1 MESLE
6 HTYPGT
12 IGYLVV
18 PLLLNTWWSSE
29 WHTPQ
34 WVIWKVT
41 SSGPGILLQQT
52 WVFSHDE
59 SLFTDM
65 ENLWHSSL
73 AEPNKKKHE
82 EREPKKFPTCAWI
95 WWAPTAL
102 SHHVLHILCNPLG
115 TLQIISPTSKACYR
129 VELLLSTMLSMFVT
143 NMDLSWKF
151 AIFKFKAIQGRKM
164 EMETPK
170 RDLSI
175 YLFINSCVFLLF
187 WMLYQ
192 SIETNFLTCFCT
204 TKPQDSSSCSLSDSN
219 PISSSQLVDTQHTTD
234 GIIPRLGNYL
244 CNQCHSFWVPK
255 NH

>member
-1 MESLE
+1 MELWMAHPTVGNLESHIIWPWNPVATDRRDLSVQSWWESL
-6 HTYPGT
+6 HRHGKSLT
-12 IGYLVV
+12 
-18 PLLLNTWWSSE
+18 
-29 WHTPQ
+29 
-34 WVIWKVT
+34 
-41 SSGPGILLQQT
+41 QQPSWT
-52 WVFSHDE
+52 KQEEVSR
-59 SLFTDM
+59 
-65 ENLWHSSL
+65 
-73 AEPNKKKHE
+73 

-129 VELLLSTMLSMFVT
+129 VELLLSTILSMFVT
-143 NMDLSWKF
+143 NVDLSWKF
-151 AIFKFKAIQGRKM
+151 ALFKFKAIQGRKM

-175 YLFINSCVFLLF
+175 YLFINSCAFLVF

-219 PISSSQLVDTQHTTD
+219 PISSSQLGWHTAHNRRNNSETWKLSLQ
-234 GIIPRLGNYL
+234 PMPQLL
-244 CNQCHSFWVPK
+244 SP
-255 NH
+255 